1 MRAYRSLDIDQK
13 LQIYEEVLDL
23 RKRGHGY
30 RRIQKIVKDKHH
42 IKLNTLTIVRWI
54 RGKSHPLGKY
64 NRLIVSPELAYAV
77 SAWIGDGSLV
87 RARHYPEHRIILAV
101 KDCDFA
107 KQWGRCVAKALG
119 KNKPYAPIWDK
130 RNQAW
135 IAKVCSK
142 LLYDLL
148 KSAKGDPWILLP
160 YLEKYPRDACKGFFD
175 AEGSVSIDDYE
186 VLASNTD
193 LRIIRLFQKLLRKIG
208 IECNIRETHYIYR
221 RNKRSCFLL
230 AIHGKENIL
239 RFAEEVGFTIARKR
253 ARLAKILQ
261 KYNRTK
267 IRRNN
272 LEKCARA
279 LIGANLVRLDL
290 VKKQAET
297 AKLLLVSRQ
306 NINDY
311 LRARKRV
318 SKLLRYS
325 EIEQLSREYFYS
337 RSSEIIARVREIL
350 QAIIEMYGG

>member
-64 NRLIVSPELAYAV
+64 NRLIASPELAYAV

-87 RARHYPEHRIILAV
+87 HARHYPEHRIILAV
-101 KDCDFA
+101 KDYDFA

-186 VLASNTD
+186 VSASNTD
-193 LRIIRLFQKLLRKIG
+193 LRIIRLFQKLLREIG

-239 RFAEEVGFTIARKR
+239 RFAEEVGFTIAKKR
-253 ARLAKILQ
+253 AALAQILQ

-267 IRRNN
+267 IRRNY

-279 LIGANLVRLDL
+279 LIAASLVRLNL
-290 VKKQAET
+290 VKTQAEA

-306 NINDY
+306 TISDY
-311 LRARKRV
+311 LSCKKRM
-318 SKLLRYS
+318 SKLLRCP
-325 EIEQLSREYFYS
+325 EIEQLTREYINCPS
-337 RSSEIIARVREIL
+337 DDVIIKAQNVLE
-350 QAIIEMYGG
+350 AIVQIYNG